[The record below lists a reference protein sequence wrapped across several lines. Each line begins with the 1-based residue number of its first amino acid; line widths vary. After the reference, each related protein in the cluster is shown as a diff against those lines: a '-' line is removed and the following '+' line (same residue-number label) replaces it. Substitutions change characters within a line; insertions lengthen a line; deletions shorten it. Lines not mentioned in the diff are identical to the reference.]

1 VNTAAGSRV
10 QWRTV
15 ATALAAAVC
24 LAAAAWVLAGGQSL
38 GLLASVDLGFHELG
52 HLVFAIAPGMIPI
65 IAGSATQVAVP
76 IGLAIYFGNRRESY
90 ATALLLAWAATS
102 AANVSV
108 YIADAPYQYL
118 PLLGNG
124 EHDWAT
130 ILAGRLSMAAPL
142 ASGVRYFGVALALL
156 GAVIAVAPLVAPG
169 LQRGAEAR
177 RRAAMDAREAAL
189 RAAAP
194 RRESRNLPPQ
204 TARDQ
209 APPAA
214 PAGRG

>member
-1 VNTAAGSRV
+1 MVATVGAALACVAAGG
-10 QWRTV
+10 
-15 ATALAAAVC
+15 
-24 LAAAAWVLAGGQSL
+24 WVLAGGQSA

-52 HLVFAIAPGMIPI
+52 HLVFAVAPGLIPVL
-65 IAGSATQVAVP
+65 AGSVTQVAVP

-102 AANVSV
+102 AANVSA
-108 YIADAPYQYL
+108 YIADAPYQAL

-124 EHDWAT
+124 THDWAF
-130 ILAGRLSMAAPL
+130 ILAGKLSMAAPL
-142 ASGVRYFGVALALL
+142 ATGVRYVGVALALL
-156 GAVIAVAPLVAPG
+156 GLAVAVRALVAPG
-169 LQRGAEAR
+169 MQRSAVAR
-177 RRAAMDAREAAL
+177 QKVVKDAREAAL

-194 RRESRNLPPQ
+194 RRESRTLPPQ

-214 PAGRG
+214 PAGRC